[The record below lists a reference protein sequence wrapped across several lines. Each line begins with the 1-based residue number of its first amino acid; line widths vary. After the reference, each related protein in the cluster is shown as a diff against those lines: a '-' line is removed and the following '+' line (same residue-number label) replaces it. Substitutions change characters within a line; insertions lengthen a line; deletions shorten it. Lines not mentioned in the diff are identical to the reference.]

1 MEEEVDHIGR
11 TIPSTIKINH
21 GARED
26 IIKCHS
32 GKINIIA
39 ISHQYSLME
48 GVESAME
55 PAQLIVTED
64 QCLAETAIEREV
76 FVLNVLEEAPI
87 TFQEDLAE
95 NVKGDIG
102 KDMEDIEVLVA
113 VLVTSNIGD
122 SKEGI
127 TMEVLVARGI
137 IKEVSEVVIIMGLK
151 WDIKEFKEEALAMV
165 LIKVDSVIALEVIGD
180 MPND

>member
-1 MEEEVDHIGR
+1 M
-11 TIPSTIKINH
+11 
-21 GARED
+21 
-26 IIKCHS
+26 
-32 GKINIIA
+32 
-39 ISHQYSLME
+39 
-48 GVESAME
+48 
-55 PAQLIVTED
+55 
-64 QCLAETAIEREV
+64 
-76 FVLNVLEEAPI
+76 EEAPI

-127 TMEVLVARGI
+127 TMEVLVVRGI